1 MSQQITQHETEYFP
15 HHLPNVKLEAASHGT
30 SPQPVLHPMLE
41 ALVPKLATKHPEW
54 DFVASANDVVWL
66 TPQHYKSIGVFTR
79 VTGTTPHKKVGEV
92 RIERRYTSRGSEECY
107 SIRSPRISKVR
118 ERGDAVMTTKTEVA
132 AKTVNK
138 MFTPPPISERI
149 EEVQSRA
156 YDLLHRAQ
164 RSVAYTHHE
173 VESSLLPFIRKFA
186 ETQREQFIAWLPNE
200 EARKLATD
208 CDGIRNTVNKLNDMQ
223 NSWGGM
229 LTVLIVDDKYI
240 VRPMK
245 DGGEVQVYANHELSD
260 HLKKCIGMLKLVDN
274 GELLPEIGVRVGNG
288 QFVVTSN

>member
-66 TPQHYKSIGVFTR
+66 TPPHYKSFGVYIR

-118 ERGDAVMTTKTEVA
+118 ERGDAVMTTKPEVA

-240 VRPMK
+240 VRAMK
-245 DGGEVQVYANHELSD
+245 NECATQVYANHELSD

-274 GELLPEIGVRVGNG
+274 GELLPGIGVRVGNG